1 MEHVFRLLVAQ
12 RFQLAFG
19 GRIVGMLQQGV
30 FCLCNCQGAIDGL
43 LEDVAVDAT
52 HKNDVGAARSER
64 CGTNKGHGR
73 FVPWGMISATRLH
86 CLVWGLKTRPSV
98 LANPGCEASAGWKPP
113 IR

>member
-30 FCLCNCQGAIDGL
+30 FCLCNRQGAVDGL

-52 HKNDVGAARSER
+52 HKMMWAQPEVSAAA
-64 CGTNKGHGR
+64 
-73 FVPWGMISATRLH
+73 PTR
-86 CLVWGLKTRPSV
+86 VMGV
-98 LANPGCEASAGWKPP
+98 LCRGE
-113 IR
+113 

>member
-30 FCLCNCQGAIDGL
+30 FCLCNRQGAIDGL

-73 FVPWGMISATRLH
+73 FCAVGNDFRHAAPL
-86 CLVWGLKTRPSV
+86 LSV
-98 LANPGCEASAGWKPP
+98 GIENEAVGVGKSGV
-113 IR
+113 